1 MDMLQMMQSQGN
13 PQMAKARQLINN
25 IKAMKNPQ
33 AVVMNAINQ
42 NPEIKAAIEASRGDY
57 KKAFYTMAK
66 QKGVN
71 PDDILNLMK

>member
-13 PQMAKARQLINN
+13 LAKARQLINS
-25 IKAMKNPQ
+25 IKSMRNPQ
-33 AVVMNAINQ
+33 SMVMNAINQ
-42 NPEIKAAIEASRGDY
+42 NPEIKSFVDASGGDY
-57 KKAFYTMAK
+57 KKAFYAMAQ